1 MGKNNQDLLQ
11 KYGMYLP
18 KMILFDYGQTLGN
31 EKFNGL
37 RGTEAVLD
45 YAIENKYNRTAVEV
59 QAAADEINREL
70 GRFDPEKRHQIQVEM
85 PNYMFTNYL
94 YESQGFKLS
103 ISGAEIDKVFWDASS
118 PAVPTEGIEEFLE
131 FLHRKGIRTGVIS
144 NITYDGKV
152 VEERINT
159 LLPDHHFEFIIA
171 TSDYFFRKP
180 NKRIFELALQR
191 AGLESEDVWYIGDQY
206 AADVEG
212 ARNAK
217 ITPVWYIGA
226 IDLPYEEKKDVL
238 TVRSWAELKGY
249 LDIPQMS

>member
-1 MGKNNQDLLQ
+1 MEQSILGRF
-11 KYGMYLP
+11 GMKLP
-18 KMILFDYGQTLGN
+18 KMIFFDYGQTLGN

-45 YAIENKYNRTAVEV
+45 YAIENKYNRTAADV

-70 GRFDPEKRHQIQVEM
+70 GRFDPIKRHSIQVEM

-103 ISGAEIDKVFWDASS
+103 ISGAEVDKVFWDASS
-118 PAVPTEGIEEFLE
+118 PAVPTEGIEDFLE
-131 FLHRKGIRTGVIS
+131 FLHSKGIRTGVIS
-144 NITYDGKV
+144 NITYDGRV

-159 LLPDHHFEFIIA
+159 LLPDNHFEFIMA

-191 AGLESEDVWYIGDQY
+191 AGVEPEEVWYIGDQY
-206 AADVEG
+206 GADVMG
-212 ARNAK
+212 ARSAG
-217 ITPVWYIGA
+217 IAPVWYIGA
-226 IDLPYEEKKDVL
+226 IDLPYEEKDDVL
-238 TVRSWAELKGY
+238 TVKSWAELREC
-249 LDIPQMS
+249 LE

>member
-1 MGKNNQDLLQ
+1 MKRMTQNMLEQF
-11 KYGMYLP
+11 GMKLP

-45 YAIENKYNRTAVEV
+45 YAIENKYNRTAADV
-59 QAAADEINREL
+59 QAAADAINREL
-70 GRFDPEKRHQIQVEM
+70 GRFDPIKRHSLQVEM

-118 PAVPTEGIEEFLE
+118 PAVPTDGIEAFLE
-131 FLHRKGIRTGVIS
+131 FLYRKGIRTGVIS
-144 NITYDGKV
+144 NITYDGRV

-159 LLPDHHFEFIIA
+159 LLPENHFEFIIA

-180 NKRIFELALQR
+180 NRRIFELALQR
-191 AGLESEDVWYIGDQY
+191 TGLEAGDVWYIGDQY
-206 AADVEG
+206 GADVEG

-226 IDLPYEEKKDVL
+226 IDLPYEEKEDVL
-238 TVRSWAELKGY
+238 TVSSWAELKGY
-249 LDIPQMS
+249 MEVAR